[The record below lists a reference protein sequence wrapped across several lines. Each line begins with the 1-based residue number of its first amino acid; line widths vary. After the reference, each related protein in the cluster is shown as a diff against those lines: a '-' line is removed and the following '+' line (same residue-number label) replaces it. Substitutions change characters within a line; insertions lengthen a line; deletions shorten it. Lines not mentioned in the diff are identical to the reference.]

1 MRAKI
6 LNRRCSFV
14 TDLDFRNFQFRSE
27 GSPPYAT
34 AHCMPPQP
42 RL

>member
-1 MRAKI
+1 MRAKMDAAA
-6 LNRRCSFV
+6 FV

-42 RL
+42 RP